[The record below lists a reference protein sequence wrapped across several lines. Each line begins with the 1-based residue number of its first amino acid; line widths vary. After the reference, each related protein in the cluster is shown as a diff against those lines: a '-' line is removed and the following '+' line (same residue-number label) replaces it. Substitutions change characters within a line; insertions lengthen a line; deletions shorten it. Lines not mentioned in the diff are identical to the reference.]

1 MDQFTRRLNLPR
13 SPLHVYWEGMVAITN
28 FEVTCTRKSYE
39 VFTVV

>member
-1 MDQFTRRLNLPR
+1 MEAPE
-13 SPLHVYWEGMVAITN
+13 SYIHVYWEGMVAITN